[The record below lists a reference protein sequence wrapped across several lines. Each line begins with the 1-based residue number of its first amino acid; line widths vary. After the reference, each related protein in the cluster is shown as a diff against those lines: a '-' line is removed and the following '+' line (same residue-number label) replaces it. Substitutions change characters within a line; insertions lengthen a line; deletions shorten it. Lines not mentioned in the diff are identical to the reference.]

1 MGGGVRAG
9 AALTPPTEDA
19 AREVVLQRMTREV
32 RRFPALGIEP
42 LETGDLE
49 ARDAA
54 FAHALY
60 DAVLRRW
67 ITLEWMISRV
77 LRDPWE
83 ELEWRMRACL
93 LVGAAQLVFLD
104 KVPPRAAVH
113 GSVGWAKRA
122 IRPGAGALANA
133 ALRRV
138 SEMIERDGADRPV
151 KREKWSDKE
160 DEIPLADGT
169 ALILKEE
176 RLHTDAMRRL
186 EIATSC
192 PLPLLRAWSKVLR
205 AEQVRAMALHTIVK
219 PPVVLNTAYA
229 RGEGEGPTGLADVTT
244 AHSTPGHRVF
254 TGSHDR
260 LMAILKGRPDIW
272 AQDAGSSAA
281 LLMVSDL
288 KPELI
293 VDVCAGLGT
302 KTKQLFWMFPGAKI
316 VASDANEPRVKALRN
331 ELRKAPWK
339 ERVEVVMAGDL
350 VKWAGKADLVVVDAP
365 CSNSGVL
372 ARRVEAKYRFDEESV
387 TSLEGV
393 QRQILADGVRLLA
406 APAAGKERGRIL
418 YSTCSVDRREN
429 EAQAAWVERW
439 HALKS
444 LRVSQRLPEGGP
456 ASGAGAGSGA
466 ERHSD
471 GSFAVLLG

>member
-1 MGGGVRAG
+1 MARPRA
-9 AALTPPTEDA
+9 AVALPPTDDA
-19 AREVVLQRMTREV
+19 AREVVLQRVAREV
-32 RRFPALGIEP
+32 RKFPELGLEP
-42 LETGDLE
+42 LETDGLE

-60 DAVLRRW
+60 DAVVRRW
-67 ITLEWMISRV
+67 ITLQWMVERV

-113 GSVGWAKRA
+113 GSVNWAKRA
-122 IRPGAGALANA
+122 IRPGAGSLANA

-176 RLHTDAMRRL
+176 RLHNDAMRRL
-186 EIATSC
+186 EVATSC

-205 AEQVRAMALHTIVK
+205 TDQVRAMALHTIVK
-219 PPVVLNTAYA
+219 PPIVLNTAFV
-229 RGEGEGPTGLADVTT
+229 REEGEGETGLADVTT

-254 TGSHDR
+254 TGTHDR
-260 LMAILKGRPDIW
+260 LMRVFKGRADVW

-281 LLMVSDL
+281 VMMVSDL
-288 KPELI
+288 KPSVVI
-293 VDVCAGLGT
+293 DVCAGLGT
-302 KTKQLFWMFPGAKI
+302 KTRQLFWTFPEAKI
-316 VASDANEPRVKALRN
+316 VASDVNEARVKALKN
-331 ELRKAPWK
+331 EFKKAPWK
-339 ERVEVVMAGDL
+339 DRVEVATSKEL
-350 VKWAGKADLVVVDAP
+350 LKWVGKGDLVVVDAP

-393 QRQILADGVRLLA
+393 QRQILADAVRLLT
-406 APAAGKERGRIL
+406 PVGAGQERGKLL

-429 EAQAAWVERW
+429 EAQAAWMERW
-439 HALKS
+439 HAMKTV
-444 LRVSQRLPEGGP
+444 RTSQQMPEGNPGT
-456 ASGAGAGSGA
+456 GGA
-466 ERHSD
+466 ERYAD
-471 GSFAVLLG
+471 GSFAALMG